1 MTALFRCL
9 DSNNDGYITYD
20 EWIVYMEIN
29 NFGSSDEVVKQAFD
43 EIDANKD
50 GKLSLQ
56 EFIDVNSEYWLKAPT
71 SPAIKKMFGPD

>member
-1 MTALFRCL
+1 
-9 DSNNDGYITYD
+9 
-20 EWIVYMEIN
+20 MEIN